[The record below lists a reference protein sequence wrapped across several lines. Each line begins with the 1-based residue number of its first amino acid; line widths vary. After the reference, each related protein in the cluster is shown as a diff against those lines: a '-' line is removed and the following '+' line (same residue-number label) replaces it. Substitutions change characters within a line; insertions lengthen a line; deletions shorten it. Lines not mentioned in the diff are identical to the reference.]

1 MTGTPTPH
9 TVLGVYATL
18 WGDAV
23 SAVRDVAYARCA
35 GCRLCV
41 ATGVAVRRDSLRA
54 LLLCT
59 SSALWLR
66 DAFQTCVAL
75 TVSVRLSG
83 PATLLIDL

>member
-23 SAVRDVAYARCA
+23 SAVRAVAYARCA

-54 LLLCT
+54 LHSGCVMLFRRAWSHGLC
-59 SSALWLR
+59 
-66 DAFQTCVAL
+66 
-75 TVSVRLSG
+75 G
-83 PATLLIDL
+83 PATRLIDL